1 MNAQSLFQRVT
12 FSILCCLGFGA
23 SAASVDC
30 NFLAVSNAVA
40 TGGIH
45 TLACG
50 GTIVFPQILSVSPGT
65 TVTLEATGTPVT
77 FDGDNARL
85 LFSIAAGGRL
95 VLKNVRLVRGFGG
108 AIRSSVVVQFALRS
122 RNLFSQSVR
131 CGST

>member
-1 MNAQSLFQRVT
+1 MNAQSLFQRVA

-40 TGGIH
+40 TGGVH

-65 TVTLEATGTPVT
+65 TALLTAKKLQSTGAALAPMP
-77 FDGDNARL
+77 RQHR
-85 LFSIAAGGRL
+85 IAQETR
-95 VLKNVRLVRGFGG
+95 
-108 AIRSSVVVQFALRS
+108 
-122 RNLFSQSVR
+122 
-131 CGST
+131 